1 MQATAVIELIKAGMP
16 SEKIEEARAALS
28 PGQKGTVTKWEKN
41 NLSTK
46 TVSGKAVREVISQ
59 KELRLLLKAAQTPQ
73 DALRVNQRFT
83 TAKGDMVALF
93 RPLIMV
99 SETITTIQESVSA
112 VRSDSQPATSLSDG
126 FARRKAWKGSISGR
140 RVRLS
145 FQWKLN
151 GEALVLDE
159 LDSKGKAIPAP
170 IPMINIGNEPRQPY
184 KLAIEIYPWLS
195 EALYRA

>member
-1 MQATAVIELIKAGMP
+1 MQATT
-16 SEKIEEARAALS
+16 KI
-28 PGQKGTVTKWEKN
+28 
-41 NLSTK
+41 
-46 TVSGKAVREVISQ
+46 KAVREVISQ

-151 GEALVLDE
+151 GEALVQMDE
-159 LDSKGKAIPAP
+159 LDSKGKPIPAP
-170 IPMINIGNEPRQPY
+170 IAMISVGNEPRQPY
-184 KLAIEIYPWLS
+184 KLAIANYAWLS
-195 EALYRA
+195 EELYKA